1 MTKQR
6 PVSGRA
12 GTPAALADAKA
23 AGLAR
28 QQELEAVRASA
39 GKWQGGLAGLLALV
53 TGVTGFGL
61 RDELRAL
68 DTGYAVAVG
77 VLLSLALGCA
87 LAALLLALHASGG
100 MPRLIKTKSAPPDLA
115 HRDATT
121 AAARLRA
128 AIVLAIASLVVFTV
142 ANWVHGAAPKPPIDS
157 ATVTSS
163 TTTACGTTEI
173 AGDYVLVTTKDGRVV
188 PLPLNSVQTWVTTNR
203 CP

>member
-6 PVSGRA
+6 PASGRA

-23 AGLAR
+23 AGLTR
-28 QQELEAVRASA
+28 QQELDSVRASA
-39 GKWQGGLAGLLALV
+39 AKWQVGLAGLLALV
-53 TGVTGFGL
+53 TGATGFGL
-61 RDELRAL
+61 RTDLRAL
-68 DTGYAVAVG
+68 DSICAVAVG
-77 VLLSLALGCA
+77 VLLSLSLGCA

-115 HRDATT
+115 HRDAKT

-128 AIVLAIASLVVFTV
+128 AIFLAIASLVVFTA
-142 ANWVHGAAPKPPIDS
+142 ANWVHGVAPEPLIDT
-157 ATVTSS
+157 ATVTST

-173 AGDYVLVTTKDGRVV
+173 AGDFVLVTTQDGRVV
-188 PLPLNSVQTWVTTNR
+188 PLPLSSVQTWVRTTR

>member
-12 GTPAALADAKA
+12 GTPAALADTKA

-28 QQELEAVRASA
+28 QQELDAVRASA
-39 GKWQGGLAGLLALV
+39 GKWQGGLAGLLVLV
-53 TGVTGFGL
+53 TSATGFGL
-61 RDELRAL
+61 RDDLSAL
-68 DTGYAVAVG
+68 DSGYAVAVG
-77 VLLSLALGCA
+77 ALLSLSIGGALV
-87 LAALLLALHASGG
+87 ALLLALHASGG
-100 MPRLIKTKSAPPDLA
+100 VPRLIKAKSAPPDLA

-128 AIVLAIASLVVFTV
+128 AIVLAIGSLVVFTV
-142 ANWVHGAAPKPPIDS
+142 ANWVHGAAPKPRVDS

-173 AGDYVLVTTKDGRVV
+173 AGDYVLVTSKDGRVV
-188 PLPLNSVQTWVTTNR
+188 PLPLSSVQTWVTTTS